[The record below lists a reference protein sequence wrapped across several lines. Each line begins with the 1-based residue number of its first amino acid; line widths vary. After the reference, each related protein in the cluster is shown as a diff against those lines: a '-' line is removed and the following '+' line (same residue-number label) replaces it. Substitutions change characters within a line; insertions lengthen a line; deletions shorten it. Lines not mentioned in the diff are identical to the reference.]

1 MNSAEELKKLA
12 EDLESAQKQAQV
24 KKPAEDFAVYQDF
37 IDYLEKLGVSQITA
51 MMNDYPAPHDW
62 FPSGWR
68 ELDWTEGYPKI
79 LAQAL
84 VQAKDKESI
93 TDLSNMYYARNRLSP
108 EAVEIFKKD
117 VLASPAQVVK
127 FMATEYLAQGLEGF
141 AAHDPSFVK
150 SLLMLLNDKEMA
162 EHVKLIQ
169 AGMKPEEAKRYFT
182 AVGID
187 PVDYA

>member
-1 MNSAEELKKLA
+1 MNPAEELKKLA
-12 EDLESAQKQAQV
+12 EDLESTQKQAQV
-24 KKPAEDFAVYQDF
+24 KKPAEDFASYRDF
-37 IDYLEKLGVSQITA
+37 IDYLENLGVSQITA

-62 FPSGWR
+62 FPSGWSH
-68 ELDWTEGYPKI
+68 LDWTEGYPKI

-84 VQAKDKESI
+84 VLAKDKESI

-117 VLASPAQVVK
+117 VLSDPAEVVK
-127 FMATEYLAQGLEGF
+127 FLATEYLAQGLEGF
-141 AAHDPSFVK
+141 ATHDPSFVK
-150 SLLMLLNDKEMA
+150 SMLMMLNDKEMA

-169 AGMKPEEAKRYFT
+169 GLMKGPEADSYFK

-187 PVDYA
+187 PADYE